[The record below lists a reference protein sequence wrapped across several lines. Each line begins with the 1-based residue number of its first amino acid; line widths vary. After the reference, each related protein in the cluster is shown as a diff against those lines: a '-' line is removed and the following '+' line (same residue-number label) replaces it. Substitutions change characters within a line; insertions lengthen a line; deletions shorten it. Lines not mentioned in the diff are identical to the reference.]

1 MEKPPFQFGLK
12 GMFAA
17 IAAAAML
24 LAGLFATDPG
34 VQLVSI
40 TAILWLFWAAV
51 IVACAF
57 AFSVA
62 IHQAIRLLDWS
73 RNRFRAGSRNR
84 PPGEAVA
91 APARQNPLH
100 SSAGKR

>member
-1 MEKPPFQFGLK
+1 MEKSPFQFGLK

-17 IAAAAML
+17 ITAAALL
-24 LAGLFATDPG
+24 LAGLLATDPG
-34 VQLVSI
+34 IQLVAI
-40 TAILWLFWAAV
+40 MAILWFFWAAV
-51 IVACAF
+51 MIACAY

-62 IHQAIRLLDWS
+62 AHKAIRLLDWI
-73 RNRFRAGSRNR
+73 RCHTGSRNR

-91 APARQNPLH
+91 ATARRNPLH